1 MRKRERAFE
10 SLAEYFQKKHVLH
23 MSKEGVA
30 LLKSRPQT
38 VVAKAEPPKTEAPHP
53 KSAYHHN

>member
-1 MRKRERAFE
+1 MAKRERAFE
-10 SLAEYFQKKHVLH
+10 SLAEYFQKKHVLY

-38 VVAKAEPPKTEAPHP
+38 VAVKAEAPLPKP
-53 KSAYHHN
+53 AYHLN